1 MNVMGLNFGYSGSVT
16 IVKDGVILSH
26 IVTADE
32 VDKKL
37 ARGVTKAIIK
47 KALDIANL
55 RLKDIDMTGIVNWYA
70 DREPDGTEMFD
81 KIEEGFSI
89 TNDQGIEF
97 SLEDYVKFYNNNSM
111 VAQGTFDLNIG
122 DQKTKGM
129 IVDHL
134 FAHCAYAYITSPFE
148 NAVGVCIDTMDGM
161 SHNNAIYHFNDDGKQ
176 FRLWRRD
183 NQFSVLNI
191 YNAFTDLLGYYPAIE
206 NLNVLQDL
214 AKKYKKDLKEL
225 DRICWP
231 QVIQMGDIFHGDMW
245 THLSLYNNNNV
256 EIPERREYY
265 PLLDGEGIVDDL
277 WWEKSDIPS
286 PETIKF
292 AASVQYVTENSVKNY
307 IEKIVK
313 TYPKLNVCV
322 GGKVTMNEGA
332 MKYVKGE
339 NVFSTPSHND
349 EELSAG
355 AALFIADQLTKN
367 KKKEVVTNEKRKNN
381 SSLSHIKEL

>member
-1 MNVMGLNFGYSGSVT
+1 MNVMGLNFGYHGSVT
-16 IVKDGVILSH
+16 IVSKGVILSH
-26 IVTADE
+26 IVTEDE
-32 VDKKL
+32 VNKKL
-37 ARGVTKAIIK
+37 ARGVTKATIK
-47 KALDIANL
+47 KALDAADL
-55 RLKDIDMTGIVNWYA
+55 RLKDIDVTGVVNWYA
-70 DREPDGTEMFD
+70 DRDTDGSEMFD
-81 KIEEGFSI
+81 KAEEGFSI

-97 SLEDYVKFYNNNSM
+97 SLEDFGRFYNNNSM
-111 VAQGTFDLNIG
+111 VAQGTFHLNIG
-122 DQKTKGM
+122 DQKTKCM

-148 NAVGVCIDTMDGM
+148 NAIAVCIDTMDGVA
-161 SHNNAIYHFNDDGKQ
+161 HNNAIYHFNDDGKQ

-183 NQFSVLNI
+183 NQFQTLNI
-191 YNAFTDLLGYYPAIE
+191 YNAFTDFLGYYPAVE
-206 NLNVLQDL
+206 NLDVLQNL
-214 AKKYKKDLKEL
+214 AEEYKEELKDL

-245 THLSLYNNNNV
+245 THLSLYNDNF
-256 EIPERREYY
+256 EIPEKREYY
-265 PLLDGEGIVDDL
+265 PSLAGEGDVDDL
-277 WWEKSDIPS
+277 WWKKSEKPS
-286 PETIKF
+286 PESIKC

-332 MKYVKGE
+332 LKYVKGE

-367 KKKEVVTNEKRKNN
+367 KKKEIVTNEKRKVNN
-381 SSLSHIKEL
+381 SLSHIKEL

>member
-1 MNVMGLNFGYSGSVT
+1 MGLNFGYSGSVT

-37 ARGVTKAIIK
+37 ARGVTKTIIK

-81 KIEEGFSI
+81 KVEEGFSL

-97 SLEDYVKFYNNNSM
+97 SLEDYVKFYNNNNM

-129 IVDHL
+129 LVDHL

-148 NAVGVCIDTMDGM
+148 NAVSVCIDTLDGM

-183 NQFSVLNI
+183 NQFIVLSI
-191 YNAFTDLLGYYPAIE
+191 YNAFTDLLGYYPAVE
-206 NLNVLQDL
+206 NLNVLQTL
-214 AKKYKKDLKEL
+214 SKEYKENLKDL
-225 DRICWP
+225 DRVCWP

-245 THLSLYNNNNV
+245 THLSLYNNNV

-322 GGKVTMNEGA
+322 GGKVTLNEGA
-332 MKYVKGE
+332 MKYVKGD

-367 KKKEVVTNEKRKNN
+367 KKKEVVTNEKRKINN
-381 SSLSHIKEL
+381 SLSHIKEL

>member
-1 MNVMGLNFGYSGSVT
+1 MNVMGLNFGYNGSVT
-16 IVKDGVILSH
+16 VVSNGVILSH

-37 ARGVTKAIIK
+37 ARGVTKTIIK
-47 KALDIANL
+47 KALDAADL

-97 SLEDYVKFYNNNSM
+97 SLEDYVKFYNNNNM
-111 VAQGTFDLNIG
+111 VAQGTFNLNIG
-122 DQKTKGM
+122 DQKTNGM
-129 IVDHL
+129 LVDHL

-148 NAVGVCIDTMDGM
+148 NAMAVCIDTMDGM

-183 NQFSVLNI
+183 NQFSVLNT
-191 YNAFTDLLGYYPAIE
+191 YNAFTDLLGYYPAVE
-206 NLNVLQDL
+206 NLNVLQGL
-214 AKKYKKDLKEL
+214 AKEYKENLKEL

-231 QVIQMGDIFHGDMW
+231 QVIQMGDIFHGDIW
-245 THLSLYNNNNV
+245 THLSLYNNNV
-256 EIPERREYY
+256 EIPEKREYY
-265 PLLDGEGIVDDL
+265 PLLDGEGIVDDS

>member
-16 IVKDGVILSH
+16 IVSNGVILSH
-26 IVTADE
+26 IVMADE

-47 KALDIANL
+47 KALDAADL

-81 KIEEGFSI
+81 KIEEGFSL

-148 NAVGVCIDTMDGM
+148 NAVAVCIDTIDGM

-183 NQFSVLNI
+183 NQFSVLNT
-191 YNAFTDLLGYYPAIE
+191 YNAFTDLLGYYPAVE
-206 NLNVLQDL
+206 NLNVLQGL
-214 AKKYKKDLKEL
+214 AKEYKEELKEL
-225 DRICWP
+225 DRVCWP

-245 THLSLYNNNNV
+245 THLSLYNNNFD
-256 EIPERREYY
+256 IPERREYY
-265 PLLDGEGIVDDL
+265 PLLKGEGIVDDS

>member
-1 MNVMGLNFGYSGSVT
+1 MGLNFGYNGSVT
-16 IVKDGVILSH
+16 VVSNGVILSH

-32 VDKKL
+32 IDKKL

-47 KALDIANL
+47 KALDAADL

-81 KIEEGFSI
+81 KIEEGFSL

-134 FAHCAYAYITSPFE
+134 FAHCAYVYITSPFE
-148 NAVGVCIDTMDGM
+148 NAMSVCIDTLDGM

-183 NQFSVLNI
+183 NQFTVLNT
-191 YNAFTDLLGYYPAIE
+191 YNAFTDLLGYYPAVE
-206 NLNVLQDL
+206 NLNVLQTL
-214 AKKYKKDLKEL
+214 AKEYKEELKEL
-225 DRICWP
+225 DRVCWP
-231 QVIQMGDIFHGDMW
+231 QVIQMGDIFHGDIW
-245 THLSLYNNNNV
+245 THLSLYNNNF
-256 EIPERREYY
+256 EIPERREYF
-265 PLLDGEGIVDDL
+265 PLLDGEGIVDDS

-286 PETIKF
+286 PETIRF

-355 AALFIADQLTKN
+355 AALFISDQLTKN

>member
-1 MNVMGLNFGYSGSVT
+1 MNVMGLNFGYHGSVT
-16 IVKDGVILSH
+16 VVSKGVILSH
-26 IVTADE
+26 VVTEDE

-37 ARGVTKAIIK
+37 ARGVTKATIK
-47 KALDIANL
+47 KALETADL
-55 RLKDIDMTGIVNWYA
+55 RLKDIDVTGVVNWYA
-70 DREPDGTEMFD
+70 DRDTDGTEMFD
-81 KIEEGFSI
+81 KAEQGFSI

-97 SLEDYVKFYNNNSM
+97 SLEDYAKFYNNNSM
-111 VAQGTFDLNIG
+111 VALGTFDLNIG
-122 DQKTKGM
+122 DQKTKCM

-134 FAHCAYAYITSPFE
+134 FAHCAYAYITSSFE
-148 NAVGVCIDTMDGM
+148 NAVAVCIDTMDGM
-161 SHNNAIYHFNDDGKQ
+161 GHNNAIYHFNDDGKQ

-183 NQFSVLNI
+183 NQFQILNI
-191 YNAFTDLLGYYPAIE
+191 YNSFTDFLGYYPAVE
-206 NLNVLQDL
+206 NLDVLQNL
-214 AKKYKKDLKEL
+214 AEEYKEELKDL

-245 THLSLYNNNNV
+245 THLSLYNDNF
-256 EIPERREYY
+256 EIPEKREYF
-265 PLLDGEGIVDDL
+265 PLLKGEGDVDDS
-277 WWEKSDIPS
+277 WWKKSEKPG

-292 AASVQYVTENSVKNY
+292 AASVQYVIENSVKNY

-367 KKKEVVTNEKRKNN
+367 KKKEIVTNEKRKVNN
-381 SSLSHIKEL
+381 SLSHIKEL